1 MTQDQGQS
9 PQTVCVGKIA
19 GAHGVKG
26 LAKIH
31 PYCED
36 LSLLEQALEFSITI
50 KSSAGKHLLASIKD
64 VHTRED
70 IEKIKGTELH
80 VPREALGRIEDD
92 DTYFVEDLI
101 GLTVV
106 DNSMDEIGKVTAV
119 HDFGAGEL
127 LEIRMKNGKELLLPF
142 LEQYVPA
149 VGEQITIQDYEAFLD

>member
-1 MTQDQGQS
+1 MDQGQS
-9 PQTVCVGKIA
+9 QKTVCVGKIA

-36 LSLLEQALEFSITI
+36 MSLLEQVIEFDITLKNSNGKHMLATI
-50 KSSAGKHLLASIKD
+50 KG
-64 VHTRED
+64 VHIRED
-70 IEKIKGTELH
+70 IEKLKGTELH
-80 VPREALGRIEDD
+80 VHREALSEVEDE
-92 DTYFVEDLI
+92 DTYYVEDLI

-106 DNSMDEIGKVTAV
+106 DSQGDEIGIVRDV
-119 HDFGAGEL
+119 PDYGAGEL

-142 LEQYVPA
+142 LEQYVPE